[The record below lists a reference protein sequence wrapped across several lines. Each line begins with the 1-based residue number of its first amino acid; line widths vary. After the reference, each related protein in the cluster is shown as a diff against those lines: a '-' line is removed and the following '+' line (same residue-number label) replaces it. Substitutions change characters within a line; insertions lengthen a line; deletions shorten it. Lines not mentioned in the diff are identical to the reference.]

1 MEGNVLTGEFL
12 VGLKVDGG
20 ETDENMFP
28 GLKTMVVCHCHAV
41 E

>member
-1 MEGNVLTGEFL
+1 MEGNVLSGEFF
-12 VGLKVDGG
+12 VGLKVEGG
-20 ETDENMFP
+20 EPDENILP